1 MNDEKSKQGSFVE
14 HLTELRSR
22 LVKSFIYLFV
32 IFIISYFFSE
42 NIYKRTGC
50 ELNCHHTD
58 RYLSKSY

>member
-32 IFIISYFFSE
+32 IFLQKIFIHF
-42 NIYKRTGC
+42 
-50 ELNCHHTD
+50 
-58 RYLSKSY
+58 